1 MKQTRLKK
9 KSKSPRRIIID
20 KADKLLQDW
29 MRLKHKGEK
38 CEICGEPFEL
48 SHHYIAKSQST
59 KLRFDEENLILV
71 CSKCHFKIHKTTQGH
86 YIGGLI
92 VFIRGSKW
100 FNYITT
106 QKNILKTLTTKDLE
120 EKIVKYEKLIEKF
133 NNKK

>member
-92 VFIRGSKW
+92 AFIRGPK
-100 FNYITT
+100 
-106 QKNILKTLTTKDLE
+106 
-120 EKIVKYEKLIEKF
+120 
-133 NNKK
+133 